1 MAQIIFTIP
10 DADKAIVQA
19 RCAELG
25 INMTTAYR
33 MFTKKLITSRK
44 FPLDMHYSDYD
55 RKIDKSLQEFAE
67 GKVRVFDSVEE
78 AEKAARNENRVL

>member
-55 RKIDKSLQEFAE
+55 RKIDERLQDYKD
-67 GKVRVFDSVEE
+67 GKYRVFKSVAE
-78 AEKAARNENRVL
+78 AEKAALDECSIH

>member
-10 DADKAIVQA
+10 DEDKAIVQA

-25 INMTTAYR
+25 INITTAYR
-33 MFTKKLITSRK
+33 MFTKKMISSRK

-55 RKIDKSLQEFAE
+55 KKIDERLQDYKD
-67 GKVRVFDSVEE
+67 GKYRVFKSVEE
-78 AEKAARNENRVL
+78 AEKAALDECSIH